1 MPRHPNNTNKIIT
14 DDQFIVILRFINKRY
29 SRQLP
34 LRRDIRYSKFQSFV
48 KLAEETKLTYNLL
61 YSAMI
66 SRDSIPSEIHSRIL
80 MFCGVEQG

>member
-48 KLAEETKLTYNLL
+48 KLAEETELTYEQI
-61 YSAMI
+61 YSAVVERN
-66 SRDSIPSEIHSRIL
+66 SVPAKIHSQIL
-80 MFCGVEQG
+80 MFCGVQQD